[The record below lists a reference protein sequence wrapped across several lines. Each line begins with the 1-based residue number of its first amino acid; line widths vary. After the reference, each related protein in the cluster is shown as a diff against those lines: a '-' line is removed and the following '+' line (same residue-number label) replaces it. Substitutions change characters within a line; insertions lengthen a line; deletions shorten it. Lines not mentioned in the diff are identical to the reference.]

1 MTGFVATYVIA
12 HELGADVLGTY
23 TLVLALITWG
33 EFPTNG
39 IGAAVSKRMSEGTD
53 RGEYA
58 SAGFLLSG
66 AVLCVLLLSI
76 LLFRTR
82 INALVDRDVARM
94 MLLLASGRVLFQLGI
109 QALQGQKLVIRSGAV
124 QASERLVRTVL
135 QIGTIVL
142 GYGLTTLFYSFGV
155 SLAVGT
161 FLAFVL
167 SVVRPSVPK
176 WRHVTSL
183 VEYARYSWLAGLRW
197 QTFTWMDTIVLAFF
211 VNRTLIGVYEVSWNL
226 ATVLALI
233 SVSIRRT
240 LFPEMSELGV
250 TEDYGRIKH
259 YLTEGLSFAGIF
271 AIPGFFGALVVGPR
285 LLSIYGPAFQRGAV
299 VLLVLILVRLVAT
312 YESLFLSTLNAIDHP
327 DTTFRINVLFIVT
340 NVSLNVLLVW
350 LFGWIG
356 AAVASLV
363 AMSVALVANYIA
375 LTALIGAPSLPFGD
389 IVYEVVAAASM
400 AFVLRVLLSRVPAST
415 FTTILLVGFGAVVYL
430 TVLVGLSP
438 TVREKAVSLV

>member
-1 MTGFVATYVIA
+1 M
-12 HELGADVLGTY
+12 
-23 TLVLALITWG
+23 
-33 EFPTNG
+33 
-39 IGAAVSKRMSEGTD
+39 
-53 RGEYA
+53 
-58 SAGFLLSG
+58 
-66 AVLCVLLLSI
+66 
-76 LLFRTR
+76 
-82 INALVDRDVARM
+82 
-94 MLLLASGRVLFQLGI
+94 
-109 QALQGQKLVIRSGAV
+109 
-124 QASERLVRTVL
+124 
-135 QIGTIVL
+135 
-142 GYGLTTLFYSFGV
+142 
-155 SLAVGT
+155 
-161 FLAFVL
+161 
-167 SVVRPSVPK
+167 
-176 WRHVTSL
+176 TSL